1 MTPGGSFAN
10 FYAMVLARHFKF
22 PEVKEKGIQGYPPMK
37 LFTSEHSHYSISKAA
52 ITLGL
57 GLNAVV
63 KVPTDAAGRIIPQ
76 ELDRLI
82 SLSL

>member
-10 FYAMVLARHFKF
+10 FYAMVLARHHKF

-37 LFTSEHSHYSISKAA
+37 IFTSEHSHYSISKAA

-57 GLNAVV
+57 GLNSVI
-63 KVPTDAAGRIIPQ
+63 KVSTDKAGRLIP
-76 ELDRLI
+76 
-82 SLSL
+82 